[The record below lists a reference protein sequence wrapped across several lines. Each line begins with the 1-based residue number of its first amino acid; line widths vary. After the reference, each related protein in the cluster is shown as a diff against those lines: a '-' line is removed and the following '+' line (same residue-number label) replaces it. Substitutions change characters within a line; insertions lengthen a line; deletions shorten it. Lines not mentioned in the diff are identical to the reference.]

1 MAGGAG
7 TRFWPNSRLEKPK
20 QFLNL
25 LGERSIIQNTIDRI
39 LALIPIDRILVITN
53 EHYVDLV
60 QNQFPNLP
68 DQNISNFNV
77 DAIVVL
83 TGGKGE
89 RIIEGY
95 NQIENSKQ
103 RKLFISGVDNTFNS
117 EVVLVNI
124 LNFDKEMVNCCIEV
138 GYLSENTY
146 ENALEK
152 RFWALEKKIE
162 SILLITSNLGMQLAQ
177 FLFNQL
183 SGLEVTPFAV
193 SSEELIIPFEKL
205 IEEYVKLLISKIVF
219 VKKYEI

>member
-1 MAGGAG
+1 MI
-7 TRFWPNSRLEKPK
+7 L
-20 QFLNL
+20 FLK
-25 LGERSIIQNTIDRI
+25 RI
-39 LALIPIDRILVITN
+39 NILLALILLSLALGIVKFKN
-53 EHYVDLV
+53 
-60 QNQFPNLP
+60 NLP
-68 DQNISNFNV
+68 NQKISNFDV

-95 NQIENSKQ
+95 RQIENSNQKT
-103 RKLFISGVDNTFNS
+103 FISGVDNTFNS

-124 LNFDKEMVNCCIEV
+124 LNFDREVVNCCIEV

-146 ENALEK
+146 ENALET
-152 RFWALEKKIE
+152 RYRALEKKIQ
-162 SILLITSNLGMQLAQ
+162 SILLITSNLHMQRAE

-183 SGLEVTPFAV
+183 SGLEVIPYAV
-193 SSEELIIPFEKL
+193 SNEEFIIPFEKM